1 MKNLFQLSLIILT
14 FFIILELGVMGNVQ
28 QGKREQCH
36 TNIPNKS
43 GKCIYTECKS
53 ACKKLKKGPVCCPG
67 SYHVASICLPPKT
80 CRCYH
85 FCS

>member
-1 MKNLFQLSLIILT
+1 
-14 FFIILELGVMGNVQ
+14 MGNVQ

-43 GKCIYTECKS
+43 GKCIYTECICLPPKT
-53 ACKKLKKGPVCCPG
+53 CQKLKKGP
-67 SYHVASICLPPKT
+67 VASICLPPKT
-80 CRCYH
+80 CRWYH

>member
-1 MKNLFQLSLIILT
+1 
-14 FFIILELGVMGNVQ
+14 MGNVQ

-43 GKCIYTECKS
+43 GKCIHTECKS
-53 ACKKLKKGPVCCPG
+53 ACGKLKKGP
-67 SYHVASICLPPKT
+67 VASICLPPKT
-80 CRCYH
+80 CRCYY